1 MMMMC
6 HREVDI
12 KFLVWLNGKLIDVV
26 VVIISSS
33 FRSVLLVHQPDCV
46 QTDLFVLIYLL
57 ERSLVLVK
65 R

>member
-26 VVIISSS
+26 VVVIISSS
-33 FRSVLLVHQPDCV
+33 FRSVLLVHHPDCV
-46 QTDLFVLIYLL
+46 QTDLRTYLPT
-57 ERSLVLVK
+57 
-65 R
+65 